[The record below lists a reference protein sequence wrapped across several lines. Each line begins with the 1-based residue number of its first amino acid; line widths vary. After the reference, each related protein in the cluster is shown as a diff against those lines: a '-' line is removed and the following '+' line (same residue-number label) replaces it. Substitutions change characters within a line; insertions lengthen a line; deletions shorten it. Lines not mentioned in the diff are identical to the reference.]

1 MDQDPDPPYSLM
13 GPDGDI
19 DLNMSL
25 EDFDLNFPLFQDP
38 PADPG
43 GPVPHNEIEVIDIDS
58 DGDEE
63 AAAPAPGLLDD
74 DLLLWDLPQIV
85 SFMNDFPDLGDGD
98 DGGNAANHEPPEV
111 VVDMEELRNEEIFL
125 REARRVE
132 KAERRRRENRE
143 RAIAYAPHFAV
154 HKHEDSTDQDDAAQ
168 ERNEEIY
175 RVYGLSEGDTVPF
188 ADAMKVVEKRGKEIR
203 WEPAERKE
211 GGNSRR
217 VPSLKDLSLTVLVE
231 NAEEIESLEGI
242 PDMLKETLVSM
253 LFSKRKMSMHVL
265 GIYLAGSPVKVQL
278 GDCSWAAEEEFI
290 GILSGLNC
298 HPLSVLQLDLCGRF
312 MTDYVLRA
320 TLAKSPRNLPSLTTI
335 SLKGAFRLSDD
346 GLDALVTSAPL
357 LSSVNLGECNLLTSV
372 GIINLANKLNP
383 VLRELILDDC
393 QNVDAMVILP
403 ALKKLKFLEVLSV
416 ARIQNVDDS
425 FVYNLVRVCG
435 THIKELVFADCQKL
449 TTASM
454 RAIGENCSK
463 LCVLDIR
470 NLVQLNDLAIGHLAS
485 GCRSMQKLK
494 LRRNKFSDEAIAA
507 FIEASGGSMTELSL
521 NHIVKVA
528 EYTAL
533 AISLCCTQSL
543 QSLDLSFCR
552 DITDEALGLIV
563 DSCSSLSCLT
573 LFGCSQITNSFTKG
587 HSNFNCKI
595 VGFEGPILRQFKAPD
610 FM

>member
-1 MDQDPDPPYSLM
+1 MDQNPDPPYSLT
-13 GPDGDI
+13 GNDGDF

-38 PADPG
+38 PADLG
-43 GPVPHNEIEVIDIDS
+43 GPVPQNEIEVIDIDS

-63 AAAPAPGLLDD
+63 AAAPAPGLVDD
-74 DLLLWDLPQIV
+74 DLLLWDLPQII

-98 DGGNAANHEPPEV
+98 GGNAANHEPPEE
-111 VVDMEELRNEEIFL
+111 VVDMDELRNSL

-132 KAERRRRENRE
+132 KAERQRENRE

-154 HKHEDSTDQDDAAQ
+154 HKRKDSTDQDYAAQ
-168 ERNEEIY
+168 EKNEEVY

-203 WEPAERKE
+203 WEPAGRKD

-217 VPSLKDLSLTVLVE
+217 VPSLKDLSMTVLVE

-278 GDCSWAAEEEFI
+278 SDCSWAAEEEFI
-290 GILSGLNC
+290 AFLGGLNC
-298 HPLSVLQLDLCGRF
+298 APLSVLQLDLCGRF

-357 LSSVNLGECNLLTSV
+357 LSSVNLGGCNLLTSD

-383 VLRELILDDC
+383 VLRELVLDDC

-403 ALKKLKFLEVLSV
+403 ALKKLKFLEVLSI

-435 THIKELVFADCQKL
+435 PQIKELVFADCQKL

-470 NLVQLNDLAIGHLAS
+470 NLVQLNDLAISHLAS

-507 FIEASGGSMTELSL
+507 FIEASGGSLIELSL

-533 AISLCCTQSL
+533 AISMCCTQSL

-563 DSCSSLSCLT
+563 DSCSSLSFLT
-573 LFGCSQITNSFTKG
+573 LFGCSQITDSFMKG

-595 VGFEGPILRQFKAPD
+595 IGFEGPILRQFKAPD